1 MESHVNSVREQ
12 KQKKGKQKVS
22 ATSKDNI
29 DDCEK
34 QFTAAQSH
42 IAKANREIF
51 ADTAVMALVC
61 CHDQPILLANM
72 TSAGERQHYALALL
86 REVFR
91 HLPSE
96 WKLGLL
102 YDIAC
107 QLERSMQK
115 VRLNL
120 TCSKH
125 F

>member
-1 MESHVNSVREQ
+1 MEKHVDNVRQQ
-12 KQKKGKQKVS
+12 KQKSGKKKVS
-22 ATSKDNI
+22 TNLKEDV

-61 CHDQPILLANM
+61 SHDQPVFLANM

-86 REVFR
+86 RELFR
-91 HLPSE
+91 HLPPE

-107 QLERSMQK
+107 QLERSMKK
-115 VRLNL
+115 VRLHNQ
-120 TCSKH
+120 
-125 F
+125 